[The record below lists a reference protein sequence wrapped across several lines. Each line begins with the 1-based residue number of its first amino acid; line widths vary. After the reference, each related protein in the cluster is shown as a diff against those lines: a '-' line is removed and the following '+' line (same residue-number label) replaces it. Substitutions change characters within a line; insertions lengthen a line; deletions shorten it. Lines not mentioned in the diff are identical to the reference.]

1 MGGKTSTS
9 TSGVSIPPSVLAQ
22 YNSVNA
28 QAQQT
33 AQTPFQQYGG
43 QFVAPV
49 NSQQQT
55 GITNT
60 NAAAEEAQPYYGA
73 ATSTLGSAQSGVN
86 PINAAATGLAGAS
99 AEQVNAQPLTGQ
111 NINQYLSPYL
121 GDVLG
126 TTNALANQNNSIA
139 QSGALGTAISSGAFG
154 GDRTG
159 RAAANLNQQNQLAEQ
174 ATDANILNTGYN
186 TALSTAQQQ
195 QGVNLGA
202 AQANRTALGAAGS
215 ELASIGS
222 TAYGEGANTASE
234 LGSLGTGAQTAGLA
248 GAQAQIGAGTLQQ
261 QTQQAQDTAEY
272 NQFLQ
277 QQSYP
282 FQVDQFLANIAEGT
296 GALSGSTTT
305 TTQPGGFFSDKRL
318 KHDIKKIGKLFDGQ
332 EIYSY
337 KMHGDPRT
345 HIGLIAQKVEKKHPE
360 AVGLARGYK
369 IVDYGKATQE
379 AANRSHFAGGGLARR
394 AYAYGGSPDL
404 ADILTAHEAMYG
416 SSPGGSG
423 AYGLGAGSI
432 PRGGSQRVPAGTS
445 SGAQLH
451 PAQGPTQR
459 PPTGMQNVTNLS
471 NFGNTL
477 AKDYQGVKGVAS
489 NAQGAYQQNQAESAM
504 ATTNQQIAND
514 PTMQGLLGAAPDL
527 SSGATAAAP
536 IADDMSVMDD
546 AAMFANRGGRF
557 ALGGASGGM
566 PARPPM
572 RPPGGLS
579 AGAMPMMGNSGL
591 AARPRGH
598 ASGGGPYSNDVGA
611 GSTELSIPTASGSSG
626 MGGLAAAPPPAQSG
640 SSDPLASLDKYDPA
654 MQGIMASTQG
664 QIKFDD
670 GGVVPPPIDSD
681 VPTSI
686 DIPDD
691 QTNRT
696 LPQPA
701 AAPGGPSAGTQ
712 DAQDIASIASLVG
725 TAAMFF
731 SDKRLKHDIKKI
743 GKLFDGQEIYSYKM
757 HGDPR
762 THIGL
767 IAQKVEKKHP
777 EAVGLAGGYKTVD
790 YGKATGPSANRG
802 HFAEGGLA
810 RGYAAGERIGKDDG
824 GSISDDSDPDLSPI
838 AINPNDT
845 KLGLAGASDT
855 MLPEAT
861 VTGQRPDPVTYTG
874 GVSAPLPAP
883 ANPTAPDAPRV
894 PADAKPD
901 KDTPSTWTK
910 IMDGLHAAGLDKA
923 TNVVPLLT
931 GLAAMG
937 TAPTRHLGVALAA
950 GLGAGAQAY
959 LPAQQQA
966 AEIQGKQ
973 IQNQMAGIGLQ
984 ATRNAIG
991 ASQAPAPQAAPSAPQ
1006 GPPPDDP
1013 AKLTAYYQSKYA
1025 VPPMTP
1031 QEAAGVKQAQLAA
1044 GYLKNPGIA
1053 QQAQTSVQNRI
1064 ANQTFENQQAARA
1077 EHDQLYQQAVQTK
1090 DPALLAQLNAIHP
1103 FTGDQY
1109 EDKAGR
1115 IVNSRTGLPP
1125 LGGAAQ
1131 TYTPEQLWEQW
1142 KTMASPTDTGAPARV
1157 PFSTFAKQNGITLPQ
1172 GWQPPMT
1179 NGPAAPAPATKS
1191 PAAPMAPARPAT
1203 VPGAITAGGAPIE
1216 PQYRLPPQPTIY
1228 QPQTEQTK
1236 KTWDT
1241 TIDKKAEL
1249 LDDSRALTSSSAQGL
1264 AYVEAAKKLMQT
1276 PGVPT
1281 GLSAPAKVALSRV
1294 AQATGITPGTS
1305 ATQNQELAKY
1315 LGNLAV
1321 QNFKQNFGARPA
1333 AKEFDIQMGE
1343 LNPEATMT
1351 PTAIN
1356 NLLDFNSRNLN
1367 YMLQT
1372 GHRAAEYSQ
1381 KNGDPQQFYDWNN
1394 SHFPMSAAV
1403 NGPARPGQQA
1413 SGTAEG
1419 ATSTSKSG
1427 KPIVFK
1433 DGHWQ
1438 YR

>member
-1 MGGKTSTS
+1 
-9 TSGVSIPPSVLAQ
+9 LAQ
-22 YNSVNA
+22 YSSVNA
-28 QAQQT
+28 AANQT
-33 AQTPFQQYGG
+33 AQTPFQDYTSG

-49 NSQQQT
+49 NAQQT
-55 GITNT
+55 AGITNT

-86 PINAAATGLAGAS
+86 PVNAAATGLAGAS

-111 NINQYLSPYL
+111 DINQYLSPYL

-159 RAAANLNQQNQLAEQ
+159 IAAANLNQQNSLAEQ
-174 ATDANILNTGYN
+174 STDANILNTGYN

-195 QGVNLGA
+195 QGVNLSAG
-202 AQANRTALGAAGS
+202 QANRAALGSAGS

-234 LGSLGTGAQTAGLA
+234 LGSLGSGAQAAGLA

-261 QTQQAQDTAEY
+261 QTAQAQDTAEY

-369 IVDYGKATQE
+369 IVDYGKATEE

-394 AYAYGGSPDL
+394 AYASGGSPDL

-423 AYGLGAGSI
+423 AYGLAAGSI

-451 PAQGPTQR
+451 PAQGSTQR
-459 PPTGMQNVTNLS
+459 PTTGMQNVTNLS

-489 NAQGAYQQNQAESAM
+489 NAQGAYQQNQADSSM

-527 SSGATAAAP
+527 STASPSTASDVSSISSMAG
-536 IADDMSVMDD
+536 DDMALGDD
-546 AAMFANRGGRF
+546 ADAMAMFANRGGRF
-557 ALGGASGGM
+557 ALGGAPGAM

-579 AGAMPMMGNSGL
+579 AGAMPMMGNAGL
-591 AARPRGH
+591 AARPRGY

-640 SSDPLASLDKYDPA
+640 SSDPLAGLDKYDPA

-664 QIKFDD
+664 QIKFDY
-670 GGVVPPPIDSD
+670 GGVVPGPQTD
-681 VPTSI
+681 VPQSL
-686 DIPDD
+686 DIPD
-691 QTNRT
+691 QSGAGGGGGGNKLAVAT
-696 LPQPA
+696 PPA
-701 AAPGGPSAGTQ
+701 GPSAGQQ
-712 DAQDIASIASLVG
+712 DMQDIMEVAGIV
-725 TAAMFF
+725 AMF
-731 SDKRLKHDIKKI
+731 
-743 GKLFDGQEIYSYKM
+743 
-757 HGDPR
+757 
-762 THIGL
+762 
-767 IAQKVEKKHP
+767 
-777 EAVGLAGGYKTVD
+777 
-790 YGKATGPSANRG
+790 ANRG
-802 HFAEGGLA
+802 G
-810 RGYAAGERIGKDDG
+810 RIGKDHG

-874 GVSAPLPAP
+874 GVSAPPPAP
-883 ANPTAPDAPRV
+883 ANPTAPDAPNV

-937 TAPTRHLGVALAA
+937 TAPTKHLGVALAA

-966 AEIQGKQ
+966 ADIQGQQ
-973 IQNQMAGIGLQ
+973 IQNQMGQVGLQ
-984 ATRNAIG
+984 AYRG
-991 ASQAPAPQAAPSAPQ
+991 AMASVGAPQ
-1006 GPPPDDP
+1006 GGVPQPKAHSQPTQAPDDP
-1013 AKLTAYYQSKYA
+1013 TGLPAFYQAKYA
-1025 VPPMTP
+1025 VNPAMTD
-1031 QEAAGVKQAQLAA
+1031 QEMANVTRAQIAG
-1044 GYLKNPGIA
+1044 GFSKNPGLA
-1053 QQAQTSVQNRI
+1053 QAAMVPYQNRLRAQTFQ
-1064 ANQTFENQQAARA
+1064 NQQAA
-1077 EHDQLYQQAVQTK
+1077 QLERDGAYQTYLQATAAG
-1090 DPALLAQLNAIHP
+1090 DTATAQKAAATVNAIHP
-1103 FTGDQY
+1103 WTGDKY
-1109 EDKAGR
+1109 DNDAGSMR
-1115 IVNSRTGLPP
+1115 NSRTGQP
-1125 LGGAAQ
+1125 LIGSVSQAL
-1131 TYTPEQLWEQW
+1131 TPEQQQDAYQKALTQANEPVTVGAGLPAMRWQVAHA
-1142 KTMASPTDTGAPARV
+1142 ASPEAYAASQVPGGYTPPSSAVAPPTAPTR
-1157 PFSTFAKQNGITLPQ
+1157 
-1172 GWQPPMT
+1172 
-1179 NGPAAPAPATKS
+1179 GPGAAPRPSS
-1191 PAAPMAPARPAT
+1191 PAAPLTPY
-1203 VPGAITAGGAPIE
+1203 VPTSGPLKDALSDPS
-1216 PQYRLPPQPTIY
+1216 YRLKPPPIPKATDQPS
-1228 QPQTEQTK
+1228 
-1236 KTWDT
+1236 
-1241 TIDKKAEL
+1241 L
-1249 LDDSRALTSSSAQGL
+1249 
-1264 AYVEAAKKLMQT
+1264 EAAKKLATDQAAATVGARTELLKDSQDATKTAAQSLVYLKAAKQIMDSKE
-1276 PGVPT
+1276 VPT
-1281 GLSAPAKVALSRV
+1281 TGPLANIVQQASRV
-1294 AQATGITPGTS
+1294 LPMGHDDAT
-1305 ATQNQELAKY
+1305 NYQELAKY
-1315 LGNLAV
+1315 LGNAAL
-1321 QNFKQNFGARPA
+1321 QNAKATYGARMTQSEVKLQLEELSPDV
-1333 AKEFDIQMGE
+1333 AK
-1343 LNPEATMT
+1343 T

-1356 NLLDFNSRNLN
+1356 DLLDANIRNAQ
-1367 YMLQT
+1367 YAIDSA
-1372 GHRAAEYSQ
+1372 HRTRPYLAAG
-1381 KNGDPQQFYDWNN
+1381 NDPQSFEDWNN
-1394 SHFPMSAAV
+1394 AYFNRSTAV
-1403 NGPARPGQQA
+1403 NQPNRPGQQT
-1413 SGTAEG
+1413 SGRTVVRTG
-1419 ATSTSKSG
+1419 TYNG
-1427 KPIVFK
+1427 KKVTQYS
-1433 DGHWQ
+1433 DGTIE
-1438 YR
+1438 

>member
-1 MGGKTSTS
+1 
-9 TSGVSIPPSVLAQ
+9 
-22 YNSVNA
+22 
-28 QAQQT
+28 
-33 AQTPFQQYGG
+33 
-43 QFVAPV
+43 
-49 NSQQQT
+49 
-55 GITNT
+55 
-60 NAAAEEAQPYYGA
+60 
-73 ATSTLGSAQSGVN
+73 
-86 PINAAATGLAGAS
+86 
-99 AEQVNAQPLTGQ
+99 
-111 NINQYLSPYL
+111 
-121 GDVLG
+121 
-126 TTNALANQNNSIA
+126 
-139 QSGALGTAISSGAFG
+139 
-154 GDRTG
+154 
-159 RAAANLNQQNQLAEQ
+159 
-174 ATDANILNTGYN
+174 
-186 TALSTAQQQ
+186 
-195 QGVNLGA
+195 
-202 AQANRTALGAAGS
+202 
-215 ELASIGS
+215 
-222 TAYGEGANTASE
+222 
-234 LGSLGTGAQTAGLA
+234 
-248 GAQAQIGAGTLQQ
+248 
-261 QTQQAQDTAEY
+261 
-272 NQFLQ
+272 
-277 QQSYP
+277 
-282 FQVDQFLANIAEGT
+282 
-296 GALSGSTTT
+296 
-305 TTQPGGFFSDKRL
+305 
-318 KHDIKKIGKLFDGQ
+318 
-332 EIYSY
+332 
-337 KMHGDPRT
+337 MHGDPRT

-557 ALGGASGGM
+557 ALGGAPGGM

-591 AARPRGH
+591 AARPRGY

-664 QIKFDD
+664 QIKFDY
-670 GGVVPPPIDSD
+670 GGVVPGPQTD
-681 VPTSI
+681 VPQSL
-686 DIPDD
+686 DIPD
-691 QTNRT
+691 QSGSGGGGGNKLAVAT
-696 LPQPA
+696 PPA
-701 AAPGGPSAGTQ
+701 GPSAGQQ
-712 DAQDIASIASLVG
+712 DMQDIMEVAGIV
-725 TAAMFF
+725 AMF
-731 SDKRLKHDIKKI
+731 
-743 GKLFDGQEIYSYKM
+743 
-757 HGDPR
+757 
-762 THIGL
+762 
-767 IAQKVEKKHP
+767 
-777 EAVGLAGGYKTVD
+777 
-790 YGKATGPSANRG
+790 ANRG
-802 HFAEGGLA
+802 G
-810 RGYAAGERIGKDDG
+810 RIGKDDG

-838 AINPNDT
+838 AINPNDA

-874 GVSAPLPAP
+874 GVSAPPPAP

-1157 PFSTFAKQNGITLPQ
+1157 PFATFAKQNGITLPQ

>member
-1 MGGKTSTS
+1 
-9 TSGVSIPPSVLAQ
+9 VSIPPQVLAQ
-22 YNSVNA
+22 YSSVNA
-28 QAQQT
+28 AANQT
-33 AQTPFQQYGG
+33 AQTPFQDYTSG

-49 NSQQQT
+49 NAQQT
-55 GITNT
+55 AGITNT

-86 PINAAATGLAGAS
+86 PVNAAATGLAGAS

-111 NINQYLSPYL
+111 DINQYLSPYL

-159 RAAANLNQQNQLAEQ
+159 IAAANLNQQNSLAEQ
-174 ATDANILNTGYN
+174 STDANILNTGYN

-195 QGVNLGA
+195 QGVNLSAG
-202 AQANRTALGAAGS
+202 QANRAALGSAGS

-234 LGSLGTGAQTAGLA
+234 LGSLGSGAQAAGLA

-261 QTQQAQDTAEY
+261 QTAQAQDTAEY

-369 IVDYGKATQE
+369 IVDYGKATEE

-394 AYAYGGSPDL
+394 AYASGGSPDL

-423 AYGLGAGSI
+423 AYGLAAGSI

-451 PAQGPTQR
+451 PAQGSTQR
-459 PPTGMQNVTNLS
+459 PTTGMQNVTNLS

-489 NAQGAYQQNQAESAM
+489 NAQGAYQQNQADSSM

-527 SSGATAAAP
+527 STASPSTASDVSSISSMAG
-536 IADDMSVMDD
+536 DDMALGDD
-546 AAMFANRGGRF
+546 ADAMAMFANRGGRF
-557 ALGGASGGM
+557 ALGGAPGAM

-579 AGAMPMMGNSGL
+579 AGAMPMMGNAGL
-591 AARPRGH
+591 GARPRGY

-626 MGGLAAAPPPAQSG
+626 MGGLAAPPPPAQSG
-640 SSDPLASLDKYDPA
+640 SSDPLAGLDKYDPA

-664 QIKFDD
+664 QIKFDY
-670 GGVVPPPIDSD
+670 GGVVPGPQTD
-681 VPTSI
+681 VPQSL
-686 DIPDD
+686 DIPD
-691 QTNRT
+691 QSGGGGGGGNKLAVST
-696 LPQPA
+696 PP
-701 AAPGGPSAGTQ
+701 PGPSAGQQ
-712 DAQDIASIASLVG
+712 DMQDIMEVAGIV
-725 TAAMFF
+725 AMF
-731 SDKRLKHDIKKI
+731 
-743 GKLFDGQEIYSYKM
+743 
-757 HGDPR
+757 
-762 THIGL
+762 
-767 IAQKVEKKHP
+767 
-777 EAVGLAGGYKTVD
+777 
-790 YGKATGPSANRG
+790 ANRG
-802 HFAEGGLA
+802 G
-810 RGYAAGERIGKDDG
+810 RIGKDDG
-824 GSISDDSDPDLSPI
+824 GAISDDPDLSPV
-838 AINPNDT
+838 AIDPSDT
-845 KLGLAGASDT
+845 KLGLAGASDQ
-855 MLPEAT
+855 MLPEIT
-861 VTGQRPDPVTYTG
+861 VTGQRPPEQGPPVPPPSSG
-874 GVSAPLPAP
+874 GLAA
-883 ANPTAPDAPRV
+883 APTAAPSV

-937 TAPTRHLGVALAA
+937 TAPTKHLGVALAA
-950 GLGAGAQAY
+950 GLGAGAQSY
-959 LPAQQQA
+959 LPAQT
-966 AEIQGKQ
+966 ES
-973 IQNQMAGIGLQ
+973 IQNQRAQYQLDALKSPPPSG
-984 ATRNAIG
+984 G
-991 ASQAPAPQAAPSAPQ
+991 ASGAPPQPGFSGVGADPSNIAAEAQKRFAFKDIWTPQEQANLQRQQQLQQAGLPNTLPTIMQLHNSRMQNQQTAQQQGALGTYNAAYQVATAPQ
-1006 GPPPDDP
+1006 GGALAKVLNIDP
-1013 AKLTAYYQSKYA
+1013 
-1025 VPPMTP
+1025 
-1031 QEAAGVKQAQLAA
+1031 LAA
-1044 GYLKNPGIA
+1044 KEIQQRSNGDPGA
-1053 QQAQTSVQNRI
+1053 ADAMARVW
-1064 ANQTFENQQAARA
+1064 AGEVGNQT
-1077 EHDQLYQQAVQTK
+1077 YQQTGRKPVTGTDGISRDPFSSRPILGQT
-1090 DPALLAQLNAIHP
+1090 PVGMSAEQHAAYLERLA
-1103 FTGDQY
+1103 
-1109 EDKAGR
+1109 
-1115 IVNSRTGLPP
+1115 
-1125 LGGAAQ
+1125 
-1131 TYTPEQLWEQW
+1131 TPV
-1142 KTMASPTDTGAPARV
+1142 DTGAPARPALGATGAGSGLPANPQPTVQV
-1157 PFSTFAKQNGITLPQ
+1157 PGNAPTAT
-1172 GWQPPMT
+1172 PPAPAAR
-1179 NGPAAPAPATKS
+1179 PAAPPRTVAPA
-1191 PAAPMAPARPAT
+1191 
-1203 VPGAITAGGAPIE
+1203 GALTAGGAPIE
-1216 PQYRLPPQPTIY
+1216 PQYRLPPQPTVN
-1228 QPQTEQTK
+1228 QPQTPETQE
-1236 KTWDT
+1236 TWKT
-1241 TIDKKAEL
+1241 TIAKKADL
-1249 LDDSRALTSSSAQGL
+1249 MDDSKALTSSSAQGL

-1294 AQATGITPGTS
+1294 AQATGITPGAG

-1356 NLLDFNSRNLN
+1356 NLLDFNSKNLN
-1367 YMLQT
+1367 FMLQT
-1372 GHRAAEYSQ
+1372 GHRAAEFVQ
-1381 KNGDPQQFYDWNN
+1381 KGGDPQQFYDWNN

-1403 NGPARPGQQA
+1403 NGPARPGQQSSGPSTIA
-1413 SGTAEG
+1413 SKADYDALPKG
-1419 ATSTSKSG
+1419 AAYTFNGRTGVK
-1427 KPIVFK
+1427 
-1433 DGHWQ
+1433 Q
-1438 YR
+1438 